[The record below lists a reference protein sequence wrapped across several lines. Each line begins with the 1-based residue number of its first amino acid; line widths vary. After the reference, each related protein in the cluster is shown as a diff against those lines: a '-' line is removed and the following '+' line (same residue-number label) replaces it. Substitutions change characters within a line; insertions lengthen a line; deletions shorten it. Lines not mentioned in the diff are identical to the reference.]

1 MPVRIDINADKIKYK
16 IDRTIKN
23 GMGMLSSEILRD
35 CNKYCKEDT
44 GMLMISSYIHS
55 RLDEGLLIWQT
66 PYAARQYYEIR
77 KTQDNTDITLRS
89 ILFVDARIST
99 PKLDWCSLFRDA
111 HEREGDMRVIVRG
124 EEYTVI
130 GIDEL
135 RDDTDNLHHWEVSLV

>member
-44 GMLMISSYIHS
+44 RMLMISSYIHS

-77 KTQDNTDITLRS
+77 TAYTDVNANASWRWCEVAKTNHKDKWERQAQAI
-89 ILFVDARIST
+89 ARLY
-99 PKLDWCSLFRDA
+99 K
-111 HEREGDMRVIVRG
+111 
-124 EEYTVI
+124 
-130 GIDEL
+130 
-135 RDDTDNLHHWEVSLV
+135 